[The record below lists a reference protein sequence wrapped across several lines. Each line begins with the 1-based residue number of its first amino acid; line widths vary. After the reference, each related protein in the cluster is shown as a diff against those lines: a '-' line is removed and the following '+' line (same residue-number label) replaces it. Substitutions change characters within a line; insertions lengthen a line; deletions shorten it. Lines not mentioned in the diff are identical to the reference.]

1 MGIAFTDIMQKVW
14 KHLIGAGMTEAGAA
28 GMMGNLYSESGII
41 PNRVEMLCLQRLREH
56 GRYYTD
62 AVYTAFVDDG
72 TINRAEFLNPL
83 PGRQY
88 GYGLCQWTSPSRKAG
103 LYDLCKSQKVSIG
116 DLGAQLDYLV
126 QELKTKY
133 TGVWK
138 ILTSTSEILTA
149 SNRVLIEF
157 ESPADTGTAV
167 REIRYGYS
175 KQFYDRYAKAGDMM
189 STKIKTEA
197 QASNAVINTAAAE
210 EGYLEKTGNSSL
222 NSKTGNA
229 GSANYTKY
237 WRDILPEWQGQP
249 WCAVFISWVFMQTFG
264 LEMAKK
270 LLKHWPFTYC
280 PTLASMTTNRT
291 PKKGSIALFYKG
303 DDYAH
308 TELVIA
314 VTSTTITTIGGN
326 TSAGSSVVPNGGGV
340 FRKTYKRAEL
350 SSLNKYFMPDYSAV
364 IGKTTAA
371 STAKTKVKEIAT
383 SRVGNCT
390 ITLGQYIQG
399 NRDPEI
405 KTIQIL
411 LNAKG
416 YKGKD
421 GKALAV
427 DGELG
432 DNTAYAIEQLQRKAG
447 MKNISFGTVAAK
459 TWELLLK

>member
-1 MGIAFTDIMQKVW
+1 MDIAFTDVMQKAW
-14 KHLIGAGMTEAGAA
+14 KHLIKAGLTEAGTA
-28 GMMGNLYSESGII
+28 GMMGNMYSESGII
-41 PNRVEMLCLQRLREH
+41 PGRVEMLCLQRLREK
-56 GRYYTD
+56 GKYYTD

-72 TINRAEFLNPL
+72 TISRAEFLNPL
-83 PGRQY
+83 PGKQY

-103 LYDLCKSQKVSIG
+103 LYDLCKSRKASIG
-116 DLGAQLDYLV
+116 DLTAQLDYLV
-126 QELKTKY
+126 QELKAQY

-197 QASNAVINTAAAE
+197 QAINAVINTAAAE

-237 WRDILPEWQGQP
+237 WRDILPDWQGQP
-249 WCAVFISWVFMQTFG
+249 WCAAFISWVFMQTFG

-270 LLKHWPFTYC
+270 LLGHWPFTYC
-280 PTLASMTTNRT
+280 PTLAAMTSNRT
-291 PKKGSIALFYKG
+291 PKKGSIALFFKNG
-303 DDYAH
+303 EYAH
-308 TELVIA
+308 TELVVA
-314 VTSTTITTIGGN
+314 VTSSTITTIGGN

-350 SSLNKYFMPDYSAV
+350 SASNKYFTPDYSLV
-364 IGKTTAA
+364 IGKTTTA
-371 STAKTKVKEIAT
+371 STVKATAAMTT
-383 SRVGNCT
+383 SRVGSCT
-390 ITLGQYIQG
+390 VTLGQYIQG
-399 NRDPEI
+399 NADPEI

-447 MKNISFGTVAAK
+447 MKNINFGTVSTK
-459 TWELLLK
+459 TWEILIS